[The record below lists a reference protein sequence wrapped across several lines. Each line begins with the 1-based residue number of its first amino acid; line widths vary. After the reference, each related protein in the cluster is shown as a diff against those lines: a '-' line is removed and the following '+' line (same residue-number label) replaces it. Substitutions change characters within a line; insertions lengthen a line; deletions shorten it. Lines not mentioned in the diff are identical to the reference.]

1 METGITGLFLTLVP
15 AVINILCVAFVLILN
30 TSNKKITLDLGI
42 KVKRQII
49 SNQNVFK
56 IINFLY
62 ILLNDVLSFVNL

>member
-1 METGITGLFLTLVP
+1 METGITGLFLTLIP

-42 KVKRQII
+42 KVKRQNI

>member
-42 KVKRQII
+42 KVKRQNI

>member
-1 METGITGLFLTLVP
+1 METGITGLFLTLIP

-30 TSNKKITLDLGI
+30 TSNKKVTLDLGI
-42 KVKRQII
+42 KVKRQNI

>member
-1 METGITGLFLTLVP
+1 MDTGISGLFLTLVP

-42 KVKRQII
+42 QVKRQNI

-62 ILLNDVLSFVNL
+62 ILLNDVLSLVNL